1 MRCIITVCVPQE
13 SDFRDESEV
22 GLGDGEGDE
31 FGGGELP
38 AIAASWAL
46 WFPLGVAG
54 VRFPWF
60 LLELLI
66 ERTLPDGQ

>member
-31 FGGGELP
+31 FGGESCQP
-38 AIAASWAL
+38 
-46 WFPLGVAG
+46 
-54 VRFPWF
+54 
-60 LLELLI
+60 
-66 ERTLPDGQ
+66 